1 MSCVAPRPGS
11 GVSGPKRSGTGTSL
25 VSKAVVACV
34 CEDKMVEQADA
45 EEIGALP
52 ESAGAHAI
60 LWAGRHIAAGRV
72 IMRAGDVTSR

>member
-1 MSCVAPRPGS
+1 
-11 GVSGPKRSGTGTSL
+11 
-25 VSKAVVACV
+25 
-34 CEDKMVEQADA
+34 MVEQADA

>member
-11 GVSGPKRSGTGTSL
+11 GISGPTPSGTGPAL
-25 VSKAVVACV
+25 IGEAVVAFV

-52 ESAGAHAI
+52 ESAGEHAI
-60 LWAGRHIAAGRV
+60 FWAGRHIAAGRV
-72 IMRAGDVTSR
+72 IMRAGDVKSR